1 MNVTMNRIVASLFTT
16 SFLIGF
22 SNVAMADAM
31 FDLVETLVKEGVIT
45 EEKGLSLMKSRA
57 NDERAAEKKAK
68 SNPTLEVGK
77 KGLVVKNPDGDFS
90 IKLGGRM
97 HADYTN
103 HSGESDLPTTNRPIN
118 GTQIRR
124 GRIAL
129 SGTVYND
136 YDYMIETDF
145 ANDNVSVKDLFLVYH
160 GFNFD
165 SPLELTVGHQ
175 KHAMSMEIQESSNDI
190 MFTERSL
197 VSALTVPFFDR
208 AIGVN
213 LKGHGHNWNIQ
224 SGLYGDSMGSSADS
238 TDNNEG
244 RGFGIRGTWAPIN
257 EEDKVLHVGANY
269 GYRKTSD
276 NGNSN
281 SSASRFRYRTTN
293 ISELEIVDTN
303 RNALNNPTTT
313 NVLNDM
319 DDVQTGILELSA
331 MYGPLSFQSEF
342 AKSDVSRKSNAD
354 VDFAAWYAQVGY
366 TLTGESRTYKGSD
379 GEFKR
384 LSPKKE
390 FNLKKGTWG
399 AWEVAA
405 RYDEIDLE
413 DGNVAGGEAKR
424 VSLSLNWYLNDD
436 VRILAGYTK
445 AFDLDGGALKNADG
459 SFADDIDVI
468 SLRTQ
473 WAF

>member
-1 MNVTMNRIVASLFTT
+1 MNIQLRRAVMTALAGTA
-16 SFLIGF
+16 LCGF
-22 SNVAMADAM
+22 GSNAMADST
-31 FDLVETLVKEGVIT
+31 FDLIQALVEKGVLT
-45 EEKGLSLMKSRA
+45 EEEALPLLKSRA
-57 NDERAAEKKAK
+57 NDERMAEKKAK

-103 HSGESDLPTTNRPIN
+103 HSGESDLAKNNRPVN

-145 ANDNVSVKDLFLVYH
+145 ANDGVAVKDLFLVYH

-165 SPLELTVGHQ
+165 TPLELTVGHQ

-190 MFTERSL
+190 MFTERSF
-197 VSALTVPFFDR
+197 VSALTTPFFDR

-213 LKGHGHNWNIQ
+213 AKAFGPNWNVQ
-224 SGLYGDSMGSSADS
+224 SGIYGDSMGSSSNNTGVTAN
-238 TDNNEG
+238 TDTNEG
-244 RGFGIRGTWAPIN
+244 RGFGIRGTWAPIM
-257 EEDKVLHVGANY
+257 EEGKVLHVGANY
-269 GYRKTSD
+269 GYRKTSED
-276 NGNSN
+276 RLANSN
-281 SSASRFRYRTTN
+281 SARFRYRTTN
-293 ISELEIVDTN
+293 MSNLALVDS
-303 RNALNNPTTT
+303 NATLA
-313 NVLNDM
+313 NV
-319 DDVQTGILELSA
+319 DDVKTGILELSA

-342 AKSDVSRKSNAD
+342 AKSDVSSKTQAD
-354 VDFAAWYAQVGY
+354 ADFTSWYAQVGY

-384 LSPKKE
+384 LTPKNE
-390 FNLKKGTWG
+390 FSLKKGTWG

-413 DGNVAGGEAKR
+413 DGIVAGGEAKR
-424 VSLSLNWYLNDD
+424 VSLSLNWYLNED
-436 VRILAGYTK
+436 VRILAGYTR
-445 AFDLDGGALKNADG
+445 AFDLDGGALKKADNV
-459 SFADDIDVI
+459 SYADDIDVI

>member
-1 MNVTMNRIVASLFTT
+1 MNRIVASLFTT
-16 SFLIGF
+16 SFLVGF

-31 FDLVETLVKEGVIT
+31 FDLVETLVEEGIIT
-45 EEKGLSLMKSRA
+45 EEKGLALLKSRA
-57 NDERAAEKKAK
+57 NDERVAEKKAK

-90 IKLGGRM
+90 IKFGGRM

-103 HSGESDLPTTNRPIN
+103 HSGESELPTNNRPIN

-136 YDYMIETDF
+136 YDYMIEPDF
-145 ANDNVSVKDLFLVYH
+145 ANDNVSIKDLFLVYH

-165 SPLELTVGHQ
+165 TPLELTLGHQ

-190 MFTERSL
+190 MFTERSF

-208 AIGVN
+208 AIGIN
-213 LKGHGHNWNIQ
+213 AKAFGPNWNVQ
-224 SGLYGDSMGSSADS
+224 SGFYGDSMGSSADS

-244 RGFGIRGTWAPIN
+244 RGFGIRGTWAPIM
-257 EEDKVLHVGANY
+257 EEGKLLHLGANY

-276 NGNSN
+276 SGRAN
-281 SSASRFRYRTTN
+281 SSAPRFRYRTTN
-293 ISELEIVDTN
+293 MSDLEIVDAT
-303 RNALNNPTTT
+303 
-313 NVLNDM
+313 LNDM
-319 DDVQTGILELSA
+319 EDVQTGLLELSA

-342 AKSDVSRKSNAD
+342 AKSDVSRDSNAD
-354 VDFAAWYAQVGY
+354 VDFTAWYAQVGY

-390 FNLKKGTWG
+390 FSLKKGTWG

-413 DGNVAGGEAKR
+413 DGIVAGGEAKR

-436 VRILAGYTK
+436 VRILAGYTR
-445 AFDLDGGALKNADG
+445 AFDLDGGALKKADG

>member
-1 MNVTMNRIVASLFTT
+1 MNIQLRRAVMTALAGTA
-16 SFLIGF
+16 LCGF
-22 SNVAMADAM
+22 GSNAMADST
-31 FDLVETLVKEGVIT
+31 FDLIQALVEKGVLT
-45 EEKGLSLMKSRA
+45 EEEALPLLKSRA
-57 NDERAAEKKAK
+57 NDERMAEKKAK

-103 HSGESDLPTTNRPIN
+103 HYGESDLAINNRPTN

-136 YDYMIETDF
+136 FDYMIETDF
-145 ANDNVSVKDLFLVYH
+145 ANDGVAVKDLFMVYH

-165 SPLELTVGHQ
+165 TPLELTVGHQ

-190 MFTERSL
+190 MFTERSF
-197 VSALTVPFFDR
+197 VSALTTPFFDR

-213 LKGHGHNWNIQ
+213 LKAHGKNWNVQ
-224 SGLYGDSMGSSADS
+224 SGVYGDSMGSSTSTTTADN
-238 TDNNEG
+238 TPDNEG
-244 RGFGIRGTWAPIN
+244 KGFGIRGTWAPIM
-257 EEDKVLHVGANY
+257 EEGKVLHLGANY

-276 NGNSN
+276 DAFSN
-281 SSASRFRYRTTN
+281 SQSGARFRYRTTN
-293 ISELEIVDTN
+293 MSNLALVDTGS
-303 RNALNNPTTT
+303 TT
-313 NVLNDM
+313 LNDM
-319 DDVQTGILELSA
+319 DDVQTGLLELSA

-342 AKSDVSRKSNAD
+342 AKSDVSRKNNAD
-354 VDFAAWYAQVGY
+354 VDFSAWYAQVGY

-384 LSPKKE
+384 LSPKNE
-390 FNLKKGTWG
+390 FSLKKGTWG

-413 DGNVAGGEAKR
+413 DGAVAGGEAKR
-424 VSLSLNWYLNDD
+424 VSLSLNWYLNED

>member
-1 MNVTMNRIVASLFTT
+1 MNIQLRRAVMTALAGTA
-16 SFLIGF
+16 LCGF
-22 SNVAMADAM
+22 GSNAMADST
-31 FDLVETLVKEGVIT
+31 FDLIQALVDKGVLT
-45 EEKGLSLMKSRA
+45 EEEALPLLKSRA
-57 NDERAAEKKAK
+57 NDERMAEKKAK

-103 HSGESDLPTTNRPIN
+103 NSNASELPDNRRPVN

-145 ANDNVSVKDLFLVYH
+145 ANDGVSVKDLFLVYH

-165 SPLELTVGHQ
+165 TPLELTVGHQ

-190 MFTERSL
+190 MFTERSF
-197 VSALTVPFFDR
+197 VSALTTPFFDR
-208 AIGVN
+208 AIGIN
-213 LKGHGHNWNIQ
+213 AKAFGPNWNVQ
-224 SGLYGDSMGSSADS
+224 SGFYGDSMSNS
-238 TDNNEG
+238 TDGTNRGNNEG
-244 RGFGIRGTWAPIN
+244 RGFGIRGTWAPIM
-257 EEDKVLHVGANY
+257 EEGKVLHVGANY

-276 NGNSN
+276 DGQSN

-293 ISELEIVDTN
+293 MSNLAVVDTTL
-303 RNALNNPTTT
+303 A
-313 NVLNDM
+313 DM
-319 DDVQTGILELSA
+319 DDVNTGILELSG

-342 AKSDVSRKSNAD
+342 AKSKVSRDSNPD
-354 VDFAAWYAQVGY
+354 VDFTAWYAQVGY

-384 LSPKKE
+384 LSPKNE
-390 FNLKKGTWG
+390 FSLKKGTWG

-413 DGNVAGGEAKR
+413 DGIVAGGEAKR
-424 VSLSLNWYLNDD
+424 MTVSLNWYLNDD
-436 VRILAGYTK
+436 VRILAGYSRS
-445 AFDLDGGALKNADG
+445 FDLDGGALKKADG

>member
-1 MNVTMNRIVASLFTT
+1 MNITLKRAVMAAITGTALLGYGAN
-16 SFLIGF
+16 
-22 SNVAMADAM
+22 AMADAT
-31 FDLVETLVKEGVIT
+31 FDLVQALV
-45 EEKGLSLMKSRA
+45 EKGLLTEEEALPLMKSRA
-57 NDERAAEKKAK
+57 NDEEKQVKKEK

-97 HADYTN
+97 HADYSDHN
-103 HSGESDLPTTNRPIN
+103 GDSDLPAKNKPIN

-145 ANDNVSVKDLFLVYH
+145 ANDGVAVKDLFLVYH
-160 GFNFD
+160 GFNF
-165 SPLELTVGHQ
+165 STPLELTVGHQ

-190 MFTERSL
+190 MFTERSF
-197 VSALTVPFFDR
+197 VSGLTTPFFDR

-213 LKGHGHNWNIQ
+213 LKGHGDNWNVQ
-224 SGLYGDSMGSSADS
+224 SGIYSDSMGSSS
-238 TDNNEG
+238 NNTDNNEG
-244 RGFGIRGTWAPIN
+244 KGFGIRGTWAPIN
-257 EEDKVLHVGANY
+257 EKEKVLHVGANY
-269 GYRKTSD
+269 GYRKASD
-276 NGNSN
+276 LAA
-281 SSASRFRYRTTN
+281 SSANSQAPRFRYRSTN
-293 ISELEIVDTN
+293 LSNLAIVDAT
-303 RNALNNPTTT
+303 LS
-313 NVLNDM
+313 DM

-331 MYGPLSFQSEF
+331 MYGPLSFQSEY
-342 AKSDVSRKSNAD
+342 AKSNVSRKTNVDAD
-354 VDFAAWYAQVGY
+354 FSAWYAQVGY

-390 FNLKKGTWG
+390 FSLKNGGWG

-405 RYDEIDLE
+405 RYDEIDLQ
-413 DGNVAGGEAKR
+413 DGIVAGGEAKR
-424 VSLSLNWYLNDD
+424 MTLSLNWYLNED
-436 VRILAGYTK
+436 VRILAGYSK
-445 AFDLDGGALKNADG
+445 SFDLSGGALKNADG

-468 SLRTQ
+468 SMRTQ

>member
-1 MNVTMNRIVASLFTT
+1 
-16 SFLIGF
+16 
-22 SNVAMADAM
+22 
-31 FDLVETLVKEGVIT
+31 
-45 EEKGLSLMKSRA
+45 
-57 NDERAAEKKAK
+57 
-68 SNPTLEVGK
+68 
-77 KGLVVKNPDGDFS
+77 
-90 IKLGGRM
+90 
-97 HADYTN
+97 
-103 HSGESDLPTTNRPIN
+103 
-118 GTQIRR
+118 
-124 GRIAL
+124 
-129 SGTVYND
+129 
-136 YDYMIETDF
+136 MIETDF
-145 ANDNVSVKDLFLVYH
+145 ANDGISVKDLFMVYH

-213 LKGHGHNWNIQ
+213 LKRHGDNWNVQ
-224 SGLYGDSMGSSADS
+224 SGIYGDSMGSSADS

-244 RGFGIRGTWAPIN
+244 RGFGIRGTWAPIM
-257 EEDKVLHVGANY
+257 EENKVLHLGANY

-276 NGNSN
+276 SGQSN
-281 SSASRFRYRTTN
+281 SQNSRFRYRTTN
-293 ISELEIVDTN
+293 MSDLEIVDA
-303 RNALNNPTTT
+303 R
-313 NVLNDM
+313 LNDM

-354 VDFAAWYAQVGY
+354 VDFTAWYAQIGY

>member
-1 MNVTMNRIVASLFTT
+1 MNIQLRRALMTALTGTALF
-16 SFLIGF
+16 GF
-22 SNVAMADAM
+22 GTNAMADST
-31 FDLVETLVKEGVIT
+31 FDLIQALVDKGVLT
-45 EEKGLSLMKSRA
+45 EEEALPLMKSRA
-57 NDERAAEKKAK
+57 NDEERQAKKEK

-90 IKLGGRM
+90 LKLGGRM

-103 HSGESDLPTTNRPIN
+103 HSGESDLPANRKPIN

-145 ANDNVSVKDLFLVYH
+145 ANDGVSVKDLFLVYH
-160 GFNFD
+160 GFNF
-165 SPLELTVGHQ
+165 STPLELTVGHQ

-213 LKGHGHNWNIQ
+213 LKAFGDDWNVQ
-224 SGLYGDSMGSSADS
+224 SGFYGDSMGNSADNV
-238 TDNNEG
+238 DNNEG
-244 RGFGIRGTWAPIN
+244 NGFGIRGTWAPIN
-257 EEDKVLHVGANY
+257 QKDKVLHVGANY
-269 GYRKTSD
+269 GYRETSD
-276 NGNSN
+276 SGLSN
-281 SSASRFRYRTTN
+281 SQASRFRYRTTN
-293 ISELEIVDTN
+293 MSNLAVVDTTL
-303 RNALNNPTTT
+303 A
-313 NVLNDM
+313 DM
-319 DDVQTGILELSA
+319 DDVKTAIFELSA

-342 AKSDVSRKSNAD
+342 AKSDVSRKNNAD
-354 VDFAAWYAQVGY
+354 ADFTAWYAQVGY

-384 LSPKKE
+384 LTPREAFSFK
-390 FNLKKGTWG
+390 NGTWG

-413 DGNVAGGEAKR
+413 DGIVAGGEAKR
-424 VSLSLNWYLNDD
+424 MTFSLNWYLNED
-436 VRILAGYTK
+436 VRILAGYSRT
-445 AFDLDGGALKNADG
+445 FDLDGGAGALRKADG
-459 SFADDIDVI
+459 TYADDIDVI
-468 SLRTQ
+468 SMRTQ

>member
-1 MNVTMNRIVASLFTT
+1 MNRIVASLFTT

-45 EEKGLSLMKSRA
+45 EEKGMSLMKSHVK
-57 NDERAAEKKAK
+57 DEEKQTK

-77 KGLVVKNPDGDFS
+77 KGLVVKGPDGDFS

-97 HADYTN
+97 HADYTD
-103 HSGESDLPTTNRPIN
+103 HTGGDSDLPANKQPIN

-124 GRIAL
+124 ARIAL
-129 SGTVYND
+129 SGTVYKD
-136 YDYMIETDF
+136 FDYMIEPDF
-145 ANDNVSVKDLFLVYH
+145 ANDGIAMKDLFVSYH
-160 GFNFD
+160 GFNTET
-165 SPLELTVGHQ
+165 PLELTVGHQ

-190 MFTERSL
+190 MFTERSF

-208 AIGVN
+208 AIGIN
-213 LKGHGHNWNIQ
+213 LKGSGENWNVQ
-224 SGLYGDSMGSSADS
+224 SGFYGDSMGSSS
-238 TDNNEG
+238 NNTDNNEG
-244 RGFGIRGTWAPIN
+244 HGFGIRGTWAPIN

-269 GYRKTSD
+269 GYRKTSSL
-276 NGNSN
+276 GQANSQ
-281 SSASRFRYRTTN
+281 APRFRYRTTN
-293 ISELEIVDTN
+293 MSNLAVVDTTI
-303 RNALNNPTTT
+303 A
-313 NVLNDM
+313 DM
-319 DDVQTGILELSA
+319 DDVNTGILELSG

-342 AKSDVSRKSNAD
+342 AKSSVSRDTNPDAD
-354 VDFAAWYAQVGY
+354 FTAWYAQIGY

-384 LSPKKE
+384 LKPE
-390 FNLKKGTWG
+390 NNFNMKKGKWG
-399 AWEVAA
+399 AWEVAG
-405 RYDEIDLE
+405 RYDKIDLE
-413 DGNVAGGEAKR
+413 DGAVTGGEAKR
-424 VSLSLNWYLNDD
+424 VTLALNWYLNED
-436 VRILAGYTK
+436 VRILADYSK
-445 AFDLDGGALKNADG
+445 SFDLSGGALKNADG

>member
-1 MNVTMNRIVASLFTT
+1 MNVTMSRIVASLFTT
-16 SFLIGF
+16 SFLVGF

-31 FDLVETLVKEGVIT
+31 FDLVETLVEEGIIT
-45 EEKGLSLMKSRA
+45 EEKGLALLKSRA
-57 NDERAAEKKAK
+57 NDERVAEKKAK

-103 HSGESDLPTTNRPIN
+103 HSGESDLPANNRPIN
-118 GTQIRR
+118 GSQIRR

-129 SGTVYND
+129 SGTIYND

-145 ANDNVSVKDLFLVYH
+145 ANDGVAVKDLFLVYH

-165 SPLELTVGHQ
+165 TPLELTVGHQ

-190 MFTERSL
+190 MFTERSF
-197 VSALTVPFFDR
+197 VSALTTPFFDR

-213 LKGHGHNWNIQ
+213 AKAFGPNWNVQTGI
-224 SGLYGDSMGSSADS
+224 YGDSMGSSADS

-244 RGFGIRGTWAPIN
+244 RGFGIRGTWAPIM
-257 EEDKVLHVGANY
+257 EEDKVLHLGANY

-276 NGNSN
+276 SGNAN
-281 SSASRFRYRTTN
+281 SSAPRFRYRTTN
-293 ISELEIVDTN
+293 MSDLEIVDA
-303 RNALNNPTTT
+303 R
-313 NVLNDM
+313 LNDM

-342 AKSDVSRKSNAD
+342 AKSDVSRDSNDD
-354 VDFAAWYAQVGY
+354 VDFTAWYAQVGY

-384 LSPKKE
+384 LTPKNE
-390 FNLKKGTWG
+390 FSLKKGTWG

-413 DGNVAGGEAKR
+413 DGIVAGGEAKR
-424 VSLSLNWYLNDD
+424 VSLSLNWYLNED
-436 VRILAGYTK
+436 VRILAGYTR
-445 AFDLDGGALKNADG
+445 AFDLDGGALKKADG

>member
-1 MNVTMNRIVASLFTT
+1 MSLNLRSLVAIALTSTTMMSVNALADSTDDIVNAL
-16 SFLIGF
+16 
-22 SNVAMADAM
+22 VA
-31 FDLVETLVKEGVIT
+31 KGVLT
-45 EEKGLSLMKSRA
+45 EEEGSLLLRGRA
-57 NDERAAEKKAK
+57 GEKEAAEKKAK

-77 KGLVVKNPDGDFS
+77 KGLVVKGPDGDFS

-103 HSGESDLPTTNRPIN
+103 HSGESDLANNRQPIN

-145 ANDNVSVKDLFLVYH
+145 ANDAVSVKDLFMVYH
-160 GFNFD
+160 GFTA
-165 SPLELTVGHQ
+165 PLEFTVGHQ

-208 AIGVN
+208 AIGAN
-213 LKGHGHNWNIQ
+213 LKGFGNNWNIQ
-224 SGLYGDSMGSSADS
+224 SGIYGDSMGSSADN

-244 RGFGIRGTWAPIN
+244 SGFAVRGTWAPIMDK
-257 EEDKVLHVGANY
+257 DKVLHLGANY
-269 GYRKTSD
+269 GYRKASD
-276 NGNSN
+276 NSDSN
-281 SSASRFRYRTTN
+281 SQDSRFRYRTTN
-293 ISELEIVDTN
+293 MSNLPIVDANLT
-303 RNALNNPTTT
+303 A
-313 NVLNDM
+313 DM
-319 DDVQTGILELSA
+319 DDVKTAIFELSG

-342 AKSDVSRKSNAD
+342 AKSDVSRKSNSDAD
-354 VDFAAWYAQVGY
+354 FTAWYAQVGY

-384 LSPKKE
+384 LSPRSN
-390 FNLKKGTWG
+390 FDLKKGTWG
-399 AWEVAA
+399 AWEVAG
-405 RYDEIDLE
+405 RYDEVDLE
-413 DGNVAGGEAKR
+413 DGIVTGGEAKR
-424 VSLSLNWYLNDD
+424 LSLSLNWYLNED
-436 VRILAGYTK
+436 VRVLAGYTK

-459 SFADDIDVI
+459 SYADDIDVYTV
-468 SLRTQ
+468 RAQ

>member
-1 MNVTMNRIVASLFTT
+1 MNINFRNLVLATLSTGLLGLSMGASADSTDDIVNAL
-16 SFLIGF
+16 
-22 SNVAMADAM
+22 VA
-31 FDLVETLVKEGVIT
+31 KGVLT
-45 EEKGLSLMKSRA
+45 EEEGSLLLKGRA
-57 NDERAAEKKAK
+57 GEKEAAEKKAK

-77 KGLVVKNPDGDFS
+77 KGLVVKGPDGDFS

-103 HSGESDLPTTNRPIN
+103 HSGESDLANNRQPIN

-145 ANDNVSVKDLFLVYH
+145 ANDNVSIKDLFMVYH
-160 GFNFD
+160 GFKA
-165 SPLELTVGHQ
+165 PLEFTVGHQ

-208 AIGVN
+208 AIGAN
-213 LKGHGHNWNIQ
+213 LKGFGDNWNIQ
-224 SGLYGDSMGSSADS
+224 SGVYGDSMGSSADN

-244 RGFGIRGTWAPIN
+244 SGFAVRGTWAPIMDK
-257 EEDKVLHVGANY
+257 DKVLHLGANY
-269 GYRKTSD
+269 GYRKASD
-276 NGNSN
+276 NSDSN
-281 SSASRFRYRTTN
+281 SQDSRFRYRTTN
-293 ISELEIVDTN
+293 MSNLAIVDANLT
-303 RNALNNPTTT
+303 A
-313 NVLNDM
+313 DM
-319 DDVQTGILELSA
+319 DDVKTAIFELSG

-342 AKSDVSRKSNAD
+342 AKSDVSRKSNSDAD
-354 VDFAAWYAQVGY
+354 FTAWYAQVGY

-384 LSPKKE
+384 LSPRNN
-390 FNLKKGTWG
+390 FDLRKGTWG
-399 AWEVAA
+399 AWEVAG

-413 DGNVAGGEAKR
+413 DGIVTGGEAKR
-424 VSLSLNWYLNDD
+424 LSLSLNWYLNED
-436 VRILAGYTK
+436 VRVLAGYTK

-459 SFADDIDVI
+459 SYADDIDVYTV
-468 SLRTQ
+468 RAQ

>member
-1 MNVTMNRIVASLFTT
+1 MNLKLRSMVAIALAGASLF
-16 SFLIGF
+16 SVHA
-22 SNVAMADAM
+22 VADSTDDIVNA
-31 FDLVETLVKEGVIT
+31 LVAKGVLT
-45 EEKGLSLMKSRA
+45 EEEGSLLLKGRA
-57 NDERAAEKKAK
+57 GEKEAAAKKAK

-77 KGLVVKNPDGDFS
+77 KGLVVKGADGDFS

-103 HSGESDLPTTNRPIN
+103 HSGEKDLSATKQPVN

-145 ANDNVSVKDLFLVYH
+145 ANDAVSVKDLFIVYH
-160 GFNFD
+160 GFTA
-165 SPLELTVGHQ
+165 PLEFTVGHQ

-213 LKGHGHNWNIQ
+213 LKGFGENWNVQ
-224 SGLYGDSMGSSADS
+224 SGIYGDSMGSSANN
-238 TDNNEG
+238 TDNDEG
-244 RGFGIRGTWAPIN
+244 KGFGIRGTWAPIM
-257 EEDKVLHVGANY
+257 EKDKVLHLGANY
-269 GYRKTSD
+269 GYRKTSELAA
-276 NGNSN
+276 
-281 SSASRFRYRTTN
+281 SSANTKAPRFSYATTN
-293 ISELEIVDTN
+293 MSGLRIVDANITD
-303 RNALNNPTTT
+303 L
-313 NVLNDM
+313 
-319 DDVQTGILELSA
+319 DDVKTGIFELSG

-342 AKSDVSRKSNAD
+342 AKSDVSRKSNSDAD
-354 VDFAAWYAQVGY
+354 FTAWYAQVGY

-384 LSPKKE
+384 LVPKNN
-390 FNLKKGTWG
+390 FDLKKGTWG
-399 AWEVAA
+399 AWEVAG

-413 DGNVAGGEAKR
+413 DGIVTGGEAKR
-424 VSLSLNWYLNDD
+424 LSLSLNWYLNED
-436 VRILAGYTK
+436 VRVLAGYTK

-459 SFADDIDVI
+459 SYADDIDVYTV
-468 SLRTQ
+468 RAQ

>member
-1 MNVTMNRIVASLFTT
+1 MSLNLRSLVAIAFASTTMMSVNALADSTDDIVNAL
-16 SFLIGF
+16 
-22 SNVAMADAM
+22 VA
-31 FDLVETLVKEGVIT
+31 KGVLT
-45 EEKGLSLMKSRA
+45 EEEGSLLLKGRA
-57 NDERAAEKKAK
+57 GEKEAAAKKAK

-77 KGLVVKNPDGDFS
+77 KGLVVKGADGDFS

-103 HSGESDLPTTNRPIN
+103 HNGESDLATNRRPIN

-145 ANDNVSVKDLFLVYH
+145 ANDAVSVKDLFLVYH
-160 GFNFD
+160 GFNA
-165 SPLELTVGHQ
+165 PLEFTVGHQ

-208 AIGVN
+208 AIGAN
-213 LKGHGHNWNIQ
+213 LKGFGDNWNVQ
-224 SGLYGDSMGSSADS
+224 SGIYGDSMGSSADS
-238 TDNNEG
+238 TNNNEG
-244 RGFGIRGTWAPIN
+244 HGFGIRGTWAPIMDK
-257 EEDKVLHVGANY
+257 DKVLHLGANY
-269 GYRKTSD
+269 GYRKASD
-276 NGNSN
+276 LAA
-281 SSASRFRYRTTN
+281 SSANSKAPRFSY
-293 ISELEIVDTN
+293 
-303 RNALNNPTTT
+303 TTT
-313 NVLNDM
+313 NMSGLRIVDANITDL
-319 DDVQTGILELSA
+319 DDVKTGIFELSG

-342 AKSDVSRKSNAD
+342 AKSDVSRKTNKD
-354 VDFAAWYAQVGY
+354 VDFTAWYAQVGY

-384 LSPKKE
+384 LVPKNN
-390 FNLKKGTWG
+390 FDLKKGTWG
-399 AWEVAA
+399 AWEVAG
-405 RYDEIDLE
+405 RYDEIDLQ
-413 DGNVAGGEAKR
+413 DGIVAGGEAKR
-424 VSLSLNWYLNDD
+424 LSLSLNWYLNED
-436 VRILAGYTK
+436 VRVLAGYTK

-459 SFADDIDVI
+459 SYADDIDVYTV
-468 SLRTQ
+468 RAQ